1 MWEKMAMVTKDAA
14 EQFGIWMKIIKI
26 LEKVN
31 LLFCCNTSTPKS
43 DQHLILLTISPLN
56 QGLRSLE

>member
-1 MWEKMAMVTKDAA
+1 MVTKDAA

-31 LLFCCNTSTPKS
+31 LLFCCNISTSKS
-43 DQHLILLTISPLN
+43 DQHLILLTVSPLN

>member
-14 EQFGIWMKIIKI
+14 EQFGIWMKIIKV

-31 LLFCCNTSTPKS
+31 LLFCCNTSTSKS

>member
-1 MWEKMAMVTKDAA
+1 MVTKDAA

-31 LLFCCNTSTPKS
+31 LLFCCNTSTSKS